1 MTPYSPSIAL
11 WTRTRREV
19 AKIFRVWPQTLLPT
33 AMTTALYFT
42 IFGGLIGERIGTI
55 DHVSYSSFIAPGL
68 IMLSVITNSYGQV
81 SSSFY
86 FSRFIHYIEEMLV
99 SPMSDTL
106 ILFSY
111 ILGGMA
117 RGIMSAILVGLVS
130 LCFVPFTH
138 THLGVLITVALLT
151 TLMFSL
157 LGFINGLY
165 ANNFDDISIIPTFVL
180 TPLTYL
186 GGVFYSVNM
195 LSPSWQTVA
204 HLNPVLY
211 IVNVFRYGMIG
222 MSDVPVTQALII
234 LSLIN
239 VVLFV
244 LCYSLMKYGRQL
256 RQ

>member
-1 MTPYSPSIAL
+1 
-11 WTRTRREV
+11 
-19 AKIFRVWPQTLLPT
+19 
-33 AMTTALYFT
+33 
-42 IFGGLIGERIGTI
+42 
-55 DHVSYSSFIAPGL
+55 
-68 IMLSVITNSYGQV
+68 
-81 SSSFY
+81 
-86 FSRFIHYIEEMLV
+86 
-99 SPMSDTL
+99 
-106 ILFSY
+106 
-111 ILGGMA
+111 
-117 RGIMSAILVGLVS
+117 
-130 LCFVPFTH
+130 
-138 THLGVLITVALLT
+138 
-151 TLMFSL
+151 MFSL